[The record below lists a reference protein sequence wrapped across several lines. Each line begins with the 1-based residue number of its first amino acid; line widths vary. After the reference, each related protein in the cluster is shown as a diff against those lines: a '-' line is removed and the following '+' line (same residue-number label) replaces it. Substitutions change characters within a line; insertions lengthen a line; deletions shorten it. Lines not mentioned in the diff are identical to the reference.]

1 MIEVTIQCDDCQ
13 AVCKIQHDLI
23 ESRYEVIEQ
32 CPFCGSD
39 DVFVDINDDVKTL

>member
-13 AVCKIQHDLI
+13 AVCKIQHDMI
-23 ESRYEVIEQ
+23 ESRYDIEEL

-39 DVFVDINDDVKTL
+39 DVAVETEERRK

>member
-23 ESRYEVIEQ
+23 ESRYNIIES

-39 DVFVDINDDVKTL
+39 DVEISSEEKTK